1 MSLAGGR
8 VVVLKVVR
16 LLLLFVATLVG
27 NPGFVSGAPTHYVY
41 VLTNDGNYVVVDVDA
56 GRIVT
61 TGNIPEVQRIDRAY
75 EDQFGGRVYLQVSSL
90 AGASSNQPTT
100 RLAIISKVNNAN
112 NPALRFSGWLRPPTP
127 SSSVTRALAISNSVL
142 LVSWQD
148 ERSSTVKY
156 ESTSN
161 RSQRVI
167 ENFLVTPTTC
177 VSTDGQTVYS
187 VANNPSHEIK
197 ALNLT
202 SGEVRNS
209 SYALL
214 GSATAFY
221 KAPVATD
228 GCTMAFIER
237 MAKSAQGSSPATVY
251 VYDVERGTTLIGFGI
266 AGDGRFALSLKQS
279 LLLLDLSALVP
290 NKLPDGTTA
299 GLRRVNTGSL
309 IFYDTAAG
317 RETGRIAVPQKGEL
331 AGISADETTAYYLSP
346 NLLIVIDLLGK
357 RVAVKIDLPFSN
369 GMLPALIR

>member
-1 MSLAGGR
+1 M
-8 VVVLKVVR
+8 LKVVR
-16 LLLLFVATLVG
+16 LLLLVVATLVG
-27 NPGFVSGAPTHYVY
+27 NPSFVSGAPTHYVF

-61 TGNIPEVQRIDRAY
+61 TGTIPGVQRIDRAY
-75 EDQFGGRVYLQVSSL
+75 DDQFGGRVYLQVSSL
-90 AGASSNQPTT
+90 AGAGSNQPTT

-112 NPALRFSGWLRPPTP
+112 NPGLRFSGWLRPPTG
-127 SSSVTRALAISNSVL
+127 SSSVTRALAISNGVL

-148 ERSSTVKY
+148 GRPSTVKY
-156 ESTSN
+156 DSTSN

-167 ENFLVTPTTC
+167 ENFVVTPTTC
-177 VSTDGQTVYS
+177 VSTDGQTMYS

-202 SGEVRNS
+202 SGEVTNS

-214 GSATAFY
+214 GSATSSY

-237 MAKSAQGSSPATVY
+237 MAKSAQGPSPATVY
-251 VYDVERGTTLIGFGI
+251 LYEVERGTTLKRFGV

-299 GLRRVNTGSL
+299 GLRRVNTGTL
-309 IFYDTAAG
+309 IFYDTAPG
-317 RETGRIAVPQKGEL
+317 KETGRIALSQKGQL

-346 NLLIVIDLLGK
+346 NLLIVIDLLAK

-369 GMLPALIR
+369 GMLLADPAP